1 MQLSRW
7 RRMSRQQMDDRTFRN
22 AGRRNSPRR
31 LAALGA
37 RPWSAGVANCIRPLL
52 HRIAALIF
60 NNANAAWT
68 STHPILMAAPTSQ
81 QQLMPGDR
89 LRAGAPG

>member
-1 MQLSRW
+1 
-7 RRMSRQQMDDRTFRN
+7 
-22 AGRRNSPRR
+22 
-31 LAALGA
+31 
-37 RPWSAGVANCIRPLL
+37 LL